1 MQAISFVLLF
11 VFSLCTASAQAASGQ
26 EPGPKPPAQEQ
37 PSAPVQ
43 ERLELTRHVLEL
55 PGKPLKYTAKA
66 GEALVGEEK
75 AKSRAKIF
83 YTAYELDNANKAARP
98 VTFAFNGGPGA
109 ASLWLHLGA
118 LGPVR
123 VALQENGRP
132 LPPPGKLAANEQSWL
147 AFTDLVFID
156 PVGTGYSRAL
166 PGSEGGDKSFWGVEQ
181 DVKAVAECIRLYLT
195 RNERWLSPKFLVGES
210 YGTLR
215 AAALAPWLQQ
225 KVGVDLNGIVLVSPV
240 LEMDTLAATKQELP
254 YSLFLPSYAAAARFH
269 GKANQGRSLQETLAE
284 AERFALDEH
293 LPGLVKGGSLAPAAS
308 EKLNKTLAGLVGLPY
323 ERVAR
328 LGGRIRAEVF
338 FKELLAKDNLLLG
351 RMDSTMSGIDPNPER
366 SGPSYDPC
374 LDALAP
380 AFAAAANAYFHETL
394 QYKTDIPYEHLN
406 GEVGRNWDWSSG
418 LDHGQGYVEAVDE
431 LRQAMSVN
439 QKLRVMVCCGY
450 YDLATPYFATQY
462 SFNKLAR
469 DPRLRERVLMAY
481 YESGHMLF
489 THKAGREGLFK
500 DAEQFYKIASP

>member
-1 MQAISFVLLF
+1 MVLL
-11 VFSLCTASAQAASGQ
+11 LCVLLSGTAPHAASGQ
-26 EPGPKPPAQEQ
+26 EPAPAPKPAGQEPPAV
-37 PSAPVQ
+37 APQ
-43 ERLELTRHVLEL
+43 ERLELTHHVLEL
-55 PGKPLKYTAKA
+55 PGKTLKYMAKA
-66 GEALVGEEK
+66 GEILVGEEK

-83 YTAYELDNANKAARP
+83 YVSYELENANKTARP

-118 LGPVR
+118 LGPAR
-123 VALQENGRP
+123 VALQETGRP
-132 LPPPGKLAANEQSWL
+132 LPPPGKLANNEQSWL

-195 RNERWLSPKFLVGES
+195 RNERWLSPKYLVGES

-240 LEMDTLAATKQELP
+240 LEMDTLVAAKQELP
-254 YSLFLPSYAAAARFH
+254 YALFLPSYAAAARFH
-269 GKANQGRSLQETLAE
+269 GKASQGRSLKETLAE
-284 AERFALDEH
+284 AERFAFDEY
-293 LPGLVKGGSLAPAAS
+293 LPGLVKGGSLAPEAT
-308 EKLNKTLAGLVGLPY
+308 EKLQRSLAGFVGLPY

-328 LGGRIRAEVF
+328 LGGRVRADVF

-351 RMDSTMSGIDPNPER
+351 RMDSTLSGMDPNPER
-366 SGPSYDPC
+366 SGPAYDPC
-374 LDALAP
+374 LDTLAP
-380 AFAAAANAYFHETL
+380 AFAAAANAYFRETL
-394 QYKTDIPYEHLN
+394 QYKTDAPYEHLN

-418 LDHGQGYVEAVDE
+418 LDHGQGYVEAVEE

-439 QKLRVMVCCGY
+439 PRLRVLVCSGY

-462 SFNKLAR
+462 TFNKLAR
-469 DPRLRERVLMAY
+469 DPRLRERVLMTY

-500 DAEQFYKIASP
+500 DAEQFYKTSLP